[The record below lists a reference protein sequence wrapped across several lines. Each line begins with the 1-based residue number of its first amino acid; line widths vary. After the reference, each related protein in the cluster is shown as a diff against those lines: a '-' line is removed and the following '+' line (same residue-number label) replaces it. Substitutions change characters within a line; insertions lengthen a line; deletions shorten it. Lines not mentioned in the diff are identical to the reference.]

1 MSTPSLSRAPV
12 GAPTLPKSKRC
23 AVLIDG
29 SALFLASA
37 SRIMDGRRLNYFA
50 LVDLLVRE
58 VEGLKTPSESTDSIW
73 TMWTSADPSNAGQ
86 SKFLE
91 FAEQRLRWQVR
102 ASLPWQSFVIEP
114 EALFGLN
121 ADTAKSGRLVRF
133 DTSIA
138 FAMGRLAES
147 HRLIVVSDSFTLRE
161 SMIRVNEHWGAEHG
175 PCVHAF
181 FGQAC
186 DPRWRTVRKSS
197 GDPLFID
204 LDDHQA
210 ELFGLETS
218 EEVRRPAAQPG
229 QPIF

>member
-1 MSTPSLSRAPV
+1 MPSPSLSRAP
-12 GAPTLPKSKRC
+12 GAPTPPSAKRC

-50 LVDLLVRE
+50 LIELLTRQIQ
-58 VEGLKTPSESTDSIW
+58 GLRAPGESADSIW

-102 ASLPWQSFVIEP
+102 ASMPWQSFVIEP
-114 EALFGLN
+114 EALFGVN
-121 ADTAKSGRLVRF
+121 ADAAKSGRLVRF
-133 DTSIA
+133 DAPIA
-138 FAMGRLAES
+138 FAMGRLADT
-147 HRLIVVSDSFTLRE
+147 HQLIVVSDSFTLRE
-161 SMIRVNEHWGAEHG
+161 SMLRVNEHWGTQHG
-175 PCVHAF
+175 SCVHAF

-186 DPRWRTVRKSS
+186 DPRWRSVRKS
-197 GDPLFID
+197 D
-204 LDDHQA
+204 LDPVFVDLDEHQA
-210 ELFGLETS
+210 ELFGLES
-218 EEVRRPAAQPG
+218 EEVKRPAAQPG

>member
-1 MSTPSLSRAPV
+1 MPTPSVSRAPAGV
-12 GAPTLPKSKRC
+12 PVSPSQTPY

-29 SALFLASA
+29 SALFLASV
-37 SRIMDGRRLNYFA
+37 SRSMDGRRLNYFA
-50 LVDLLVRE
+50 FAE
-58 VEGLKTPSESTDSIW
+58 VLTQRLPGLKMPGPGSDSIW
-73 TMWTSADPSNAGQ
+73 TMWTSADPANAGQ

-102 ASLPWQSFVIEP
+102 ASMPWQSFVIEP
-114 EALFGLN
+114 ETLFGLN
-121 ADTAKSGRLVRF
+121 ADATKSGRLVRF

-138 FAMGRLAES
+138 FAMGRLAET

-161 SMIRVNEHWGAEHG
+161 PMMRVNEHWGAKHG

-186 DPRWRTVRKSS
+186 DARWRSVRKSTEE
-197 GDPLFID
+197 PEFID
-204 LDDHQA
+204 LDEHQA
-210 ELFGLETS
+210 ELFGVES

-229 QPIF
+229 QPIY